1 MTRGRF
7 GRAFLLIVATACR
20 KGGRASAA
28 SGAAAP
34 QPPSVRS
41 AVPFLAG
48 TPQASARLAQA
59 VPKASETPTL
69 PVGFLRP
76 DGVVLVDFLVAD
88 SAQLVPSTD
97 DVLYP
102 LDLPEQWYITSAST
116 PAFVTRASLKVHAFL
131 GESEAGPVWGIG
143 QVTDAHCGADSTRL
157 VTCLALGRSLPTSF
171 FRADSSRPSS
181 HGALMALVQSEFT
194 DSARREEWKARP
206 DLGPIGPQAPIT
218 PVRWWRAAIPE
229 SDDTMQIVQAERTY
243 TGKWGA
249 ETWLLNLWVVT
260 REGRVDVVRRRGP
273 VASDPD
279 YKGAPSEE
287 PIVMFRYNGRI
298 MIVFSWLGYGGGGHA
313 LAELVDGHAVE
324 LAR

>member
-1 MTRGRF
+1 MTGRRF
-7 GRAFLLIVATACR
+7 ARAFLLIVATACS
-20 KGGRASAA
+20 KDGRGSPTLP
-28 SGAAAP
+28 SGAKAP
-34 QPPSVRS
+34 QSVPVRS
-41 AVPFLAG
+41 AVPSGAG
-48 TPQASARLAQA
+48 TPQAPAPAA
-59 VPKASETPTL
+59 AKAPHTPTL

-88 SAQLVPSTD
+88 SAQMVPSTD

-102 LDLPEQWYITSAST
+102 LDLPDQWYVTSAKT
-116 PAFVTRASLKVHAFL
+116 QPFVARASLKVHAFL

-143 QVTDAHCGADSTRL
+143 QVTDAHCGADSTQL

-171 FRADSSRPSS
+171 FRADSSRTGSR
-181 HGALMALVQSEFT
+181 GALMALVQSEFT

-206 DLGPIGPQAPIT
+206 DLGPIGPPAPIH
-218 PVRWWRAAIPE
+218 VIWWSSAIPE
-229 SDDTMQIVQAERTY
+229 SDDTMQIVQAERIY

-249 ETWLLNLWVVT
+249 ETWLLNLWVVP
-260 REGRVDVVRRRGP
+260 RGGRLQVVRRRGP

-287 PIVMFRYNGRI
+287 PMVMFRYNGRT
-298 MIVFSWLGYGGGGHA
+298 MIIFSWLGYGIGGHA